1 MSLVW
6 ITGARGFI
14 GRYLARYLSDQG
26 HRVIG
31 IGYGSWS
38 KEKTAHWGLSFWME
52 SKISVESL
60 EQLQQVSGI
69 PEAVFHLA
77 GGSSVG
83 LTFIQPHE
91 DFTRTVGSTGE
102 LLEWQRLH
110 APAARLVAVSSAAV
124 YGSGHKGAITEDAC
138 LSPFSP
144 YGSHKLMMEQLCKSY
159 AVNFGLKVVL
169 IRLFSVYGPEIKKQ
183 LLWDLCG
190 KLSAEGWVELGGTG
204 QELRDWTHV
213 CDAVRALGQS
223 VCLAGS
229 KAPVLNFATGTATS
243 IHDIATILASR
254 WGGESAVARLRFT
267 GQRRPGDP
275 FSLVADTRQIRF
287 YGIECRMPMIQ
298 GIKEYVD
305 WYQNS
310 MMDHL

>member
-14 GRYLARYLSDQG
+14 GRYLARYLAGQG

-38 KEKTAHWGLSFWME
+38 KEKAAQWGVSFWME
-52 SKISVESL
+52 GKISIKGL

-69 PEAVFHLA
+69 PDEVFHLA

-83 LTFIQPHE
+83 LAFVQPYE
-91 DFTRTVGSTGE
+91 DFNRTVGSTGE
-102 LLEWQRLH
+102 LLEWQRRH

-124 YGSGHKGAITEDAC
+124 YGSGHEGAITEDAC
-138 LSPFSP
+138 LVPFSP
-144 YGSHKLMMEQLCKSY
+144 YGAHKLMMEQLCQSY
-159 AVNFGLKVVL
+159 AVNFGLKIVL

-190 KLSAEGWVELGGTG
+190 KLSADGLVQLGGTG

-213 CDAVRALGQS
+213 CDVARALGQS
-223 VCLAGS
+223 AFLAGS

-254 WGGESAVARLRFT
+254 WGGATAVTRLRFT
-267 GQRRPGDP
+267 GQSRAGDP
-275 FSLVADTRQIRF
+275 FSLVADTRQIRS
-287 YGIECRMPMIQ
+287 YGIESRLPVID
-298 GIKEYVD
+298 GIEEYVD
-305 WYQNS
+305 WYRGL
-310 MMDHL
+310 MMASL